1 MAGPPR
7 HLSSLLRARRGVL
20 GTVGPEESPNV
31 LPVCFTWAGDV
42 IWTAI
47 DGKPKSTETLQRV
60 RDVRNNPHITFMVD
74 RWDEDWSRLAWLQ
87 AHGTAS
93 ILPEG
98 SETEKA
104 FAALRDKYHQ
114 YDYTELTGPVIRI
127 DVDRWVGWAA
137 AEDGS

>member
-1 MAGPPR
+1 M
-7 HLSSLLRARRGVL
+7 
-20 GTVGPEESPNV
+20 

>member
-7 HLSSLLRARRGVL
+7 HLSSLLRSRRGVL
-20 GTVGPEESPNV
+20 GTVGDEEGPNV

-47 DGKPKSTETLQRV
+47 DGKPKSTDQLQRV
-60 RDVRNNPHITFMVD
+60 RDIRSNPQITFMVD
-74 RWDEDWSRLAWLQ
+74 RWDEDWTRLAWLQ

-98 SETEKA
+98 TETEKA
-104 FAALRDKYHQ
+104 YAALRDKYHQ
-114 YDYTELTGPVIRI
+114 YEYTELDGPVICI
-127 DVDRWVGWAA
+127 DVTRWVGWAA
-137 AEDGS
+137 NENGS